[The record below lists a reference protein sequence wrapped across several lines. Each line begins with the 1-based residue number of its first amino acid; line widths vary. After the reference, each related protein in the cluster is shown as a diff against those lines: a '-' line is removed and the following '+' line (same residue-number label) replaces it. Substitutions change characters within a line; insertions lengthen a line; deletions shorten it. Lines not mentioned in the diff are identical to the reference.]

1 MIEPALNDQDMKQIK
16 ERGMT
21 LEKVLSQ
28 METFKKGFSH
38 MKLRRPCTVEDGIT
52 VLSKEDLPR
61 LEETFSEAALLGK
74 TMKFVPASGA
84 ASRMF
89 KSLLSINDRCDQID
103 TDEISAVVD
112 EDDPDYALFFQF
124 INGLTKFAFYGD
136 LKSAM
141 SSDNLDIE
149 ALISKGEYKQILEY
163 VLTSKGLNLAN
174 IPKGLIKFHSYP
186 GSSRTAFEEH
196 LVEAIEYAMDMNKVA
211 RLHFT
216 VSPEHEELVKD
227 HFNEVQGKYKKSGI
241 RFELSFS
248 AQESSTDTIAVDM
261 EDKPFRDSEGRLVFR
276 PGGHGA
282 LLENLFDLKGDLV
295 FIKNID
301 NVVPDRLKQETFLY
315 KKALGGYLLD
325 LQKKLSEYV
334 GKLSAG
340 EVDEQSV
347 DEMFEFMKQRLS
359 VIPPEGMEHCS
370 KEERIVFLTS
380 RLNRPLRVCGM
391 VKNVSEPG
399 GGPFWVEHSD
409 HSISLQIVESSQV
422 DMESAA
428 QRDIWGSSTHFNP
441 VDLVCGVRDFMGKP
455 FDLMRFVDPDTGFI
469 SAKSKQGRELK
480 ALELPGLWNGAMAHW
495 NTVFVQVP
503 VITFNPTK
511 TVLDLLRKEHQPQNP
526 PSNFR

>member
-1 MIEPALNDQDMKQIK
+1 MIESILNDQDISQIK

-28 METFKKGFSH
+28 MEIFKKGFSH
-38 MKLRRPCTVEDGIT
+38 VKLRRPCTVQDGIT

-61 LEETFSEAALLGK
+61 LVEIFSETASLGRATK
-74 TMKFVPASGA
+74 LVPASGA

-89 KSLLSINDRCDQID
+89 KSLLSIYDRCERTD
-103 TDEISAVVD
+103 TNAIRAVVD
-112 EDDPDYALFFQF
+112 EDDPDHAFFLKF
-124 INGLTKFAFYGD
+124 TKGLPKFAFYGD
-136 LKSAM
+136 LISAM
-141 SSDNLDIE
+141 SSDSLDIE
-149 ALISKGEYKQILEY
+149 TLISKGEYKTILDY
-163 VLTSKGLNLAN
+163 VLTAKGLNLAN

-196 LVEAIEYAMDMNKVA
+196 LVEGIEYAMDINKVA

-216 VSPEHEELVKD
+216 VSPEHEELVKG
-227 HFNEVQGKYKKSGI
+227 HFDEVRGKYEKSGI
-241 RFELSFS
+241 KFLLSFS
-248 AQESSTDTIAVDM
+248 VQEPSTDTIAVDM

-282 LLENLFDLKGDLV
+282 LLENLSNLNGDLV

-301 NVVPDRLKQETFLY
+301 NVVPDRLKQETFVY
-315 KKALGGYLLD
+315 KKALGGYLLE
-325 LQKKLSEYV
+325 LQNELFEYV
-334 GKLSAG
+334 GRLSTG
-340 EVDEQSV
+340 EVDDQSV
-347 DEMFEFMKQRLS
+347 DEMFEFMKQKLS

-370 KEERIVFLTS
+370 KEEKIAFLSS

-399 GGPFWVEHSD
+399 GGPFWVEHKD
-409 HSISLQIVESSQV
+409 HSMSIQIIETSQV
-422 DMESAA
+422 NMESAA

-455 FDLMRFVDPDTGFI
+455 FDLTRFVDPDTGFI
-469 SAKSKQGRELK
+469 STKSKQGKELK

-503 VITFNPTK
+503 AITFNPTK
-511 TVLDLLRKEHQPQNP
+511 TVLDLLREEHLPA
-526 PSNFR
+526 

>member
-1 MIEPALNDQDMKQIK
+1 MTEPILNDRDMTQIK

-21 LEKVLSQ
+21 PEKVLFQ
-28 METFKKGFSH
+28 VETFKKGFSH
-38 MKLRRPCTVEDGIT
+38 VKLQRPCTVGDGIT
-52 VLSKEDLPR
+52 VLSKGDLPR
-61 LEETFSEAALLGK
+61 LEETFSEAALSGR

-89 KSLLSINDRCDQID
+89 KSLLSVNDRYQQIN
-103 TDEISAVVD
+103 TEEISAGID
-112 EDDPDYALFFQF
+112 EDVPDHAFFLKF
-124 INGLTKFAFYGD
+124 IKGLTKFAFYGD

-141 SSDNLDIE
+141 SRDGLDIE
-149 ALISKGEYKQILEY
+149 TLIARGQYKEVLEY
-163 VLTSKGLNLAN
+163 VLTAKGLNLAN

-196 LVEAIEYAMDMNKVA
+196 LVEAVEYAMDKNKAV

-216 VSPEHEELVKD
+216 VSPEHEESVKD
-227 HFNEVQGKYKKSGI
+227 YFEEVQKPYEKSAI

-248 AQESSTDTIAVDM
+248 TQKPSTDTIAVDM
-261 EDKPFRDSEGRLVFR
+261 EDRPFRDSEGRLVFR

-282 LLENLFDLKGDLV
+282 LLENLSDLKGDLV

-315 KKALGGYLLD
+315 KKALGGYLLE
-325 LQKKLSEYV
+325 LQKELFEYLGRLST
-334 GKLSAG
+334 G
-340 EVDEQSV
+340 EVDEQSIK
-347 DEMFEFMKQRLS
+347 EMFEFMRHRLS
-359 VIPPEGMEHCS
+359 VISPAGMEQCS
-370 KEERIVFLTS
+370 KEERIAFLTS

-399 GGPFWVEHSD
+399 GGPFWVEHTD

-455 FDLMRFVDPDTGFI
+455 FDLMPFVDPDTGFI

-503 VITFNPTK
+503 IITFNPTK
-511 TVLDLLRKEHQPQNP
+511 TVLDLLREEHRPA
-526 PSNFR
+526 

>member
-1 MIEPALNDQDMKQIK
+1 MIEPVLNDQDIRQIK

-21 LEKVLSQ
+21 VEKVLSQ
-28 METFKKGFSH
+28 LETFRKGFSH
-38 MKLRRPCTVEDGIT
+38 MKLRRSCTIGDGIT
-52 VLSKEDLPR
+52 LLSKADFPG
-61 LEETFSEAALLGK
+61 LEKIFSEAASLGRV
-74 TMKFVPASGA
+74 TKFVPASGA

-89 KSLLSINDRCDQID
+89 KSLLSIYARCKRTD
-103 TDEISAVVD
+103 TDKISAVVH
-112 EDDPDYALFFQF
+112 EDDPDHAFFLKF
-124 INGLTKFAFYGD
+124 IKGLTRFAFYGD

-141 SSDNLDIE
+141 SRDGLNIE
-149 ALISKGEYKQILEY
+149 ALISRGEYKQILDY
-163 VLTSKGLNLAN
+163 LLTAKGLNLAN

-196 LVEAIEYAMDMNKVA
+196 LVEAIEYAVDMKRDA
-211 RLHFT
+211 RIHFT
-216 VSPEHEELVKD
+216 VSPEHEELVKN
-227 HFNEVQGKYKKSGI
+227 HFDEVRGKYEQSGTI
-241 RFELSFS
+241 FRLSFS
-248 AQESSTDTIAVDM
+248 VQEPSTDTIAVDM
-261 EDKPFRDSEGRLVFR
+261 EDRPFRDKEGRLVFR

-282 LLENLFDLKGDLV
+282 LLENLLNLRGDLV

-315 KKALGGYLLD
+315 KKALGGYLLE
-325 LQKKLSEYV
+325 LQNKLFEYV
-334 GKLSAG
+334 GRLSAG

-359 VIPPEGMEHCS
+359 VIPPEGMEKCS

-399 GGPFWVEHSD
+399 GGPFWVEHKD
-409 HSISLQIVESSQV
+409 HSISLQIIETSQV

-455 FDLMRFVDPDTGFI
+455 FDLTRFVDPDTGFI
-469 SAKSKQGRELK
+469 STKSKQGRELK
-480 ALELPGLWNGAMAHW
+480 ALELPGLWNGAMALW

-503 VITFNPTK
+503 AITFNPTK
-511 TVLDLLRKEHQPQNP
+511 TVLDLLREEHQPA
-526 PSNFR
+526 